1 MNMLLVKTELVNDIK
16 VFTVFDIIKG
26 NLYEAQQC
34 NEGFSVVV
42 IRSSSGKIT
51 REPADLEEKE
61 SSELLSIITGK
72 ENISAVNKTVNIVYV
87 PVTAKPRHSG
97 SGVLA

>member
-1 MNMLLVKTELVNDIK
+1 MSMFLVKIEMVGDIET
-16 VFTVFDIIKG
+16 FTVFDITKG
-26 NLYEAQQC
+26 NLYEAKRC

-42 IRSSSGKIT
+42 IGSSSGKIT

-87 PVTAKPRHSG
+87 PVIAKPRHSSG
-97 SGVLA
+97 GVLA